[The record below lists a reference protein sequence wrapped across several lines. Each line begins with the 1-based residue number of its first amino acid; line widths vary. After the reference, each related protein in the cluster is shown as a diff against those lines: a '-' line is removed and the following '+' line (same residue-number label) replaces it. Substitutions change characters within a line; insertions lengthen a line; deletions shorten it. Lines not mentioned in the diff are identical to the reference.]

1 MGEVLRDY
9 YGSSASFVQEEQPAM
24 PKKHEKGGGAASSII
39 GILEV
44 CESDFAANL
53 AKENTQESDAAA
65 AYEKTTDANKIEV
78 ATAEQDVKY
87 KTQEFKGLD
96 KAVSELSSDRDTV
109 NEELGGVNDYYGK
122 LKDRCVAK
130 PESYEERKKR
140 REAEIAGLKEALSVL
155 DSEVA
160 LVQHK
165 SRAGRRVA
173 AFLAP
178 GF

>member
-44 CESDFAANL
+44 CESDFAENL

-65 AYEKTTDANKIEV
+65 AYEKTTEENKIEKL
-78 ATAEQDVKY
+78 TAEQDVKY

-96 KAVSELSSDRDTV
+96 KTVAEQSSDRATV
-109 NEELGGVNDYYGK
+109 NDELSG
-122 LKDRCVAK
+122 
-130 PESYEERKKR
+130 
-140 REAEIAGLKEALSVL
+140 VL
-155 DSEVA
+155 DYHTS
-160 LVQHK
+160 
-165 SRAGRRVA
+165 
-173 AFLAP
+173 
-178 GF
+178 